1 MPQEINAAIEIEGL
15 IRILERMSELSSG
28 VLQAGM
34 AGDEGGTRERVDQ
47 LRQEK
52 SYLLLKNRA
61 VGEQLKAASPETMRQ
76 IQGLL
81 DNVAKSEQFVAAWS
95 CRYRGIVDHQA
106 MMQSPARC
114 HDLIDEIMPMA
125 WDWKN
130 DILILP
136 NWITSDFI
144 EAVYARGQKR
154 VCIFD
159 FDDVPHRV
167 QASKPFYI
175 NSEKAAFEYFA
186 QSDVYGAARIVY
198 ISIATPAELQNDE
211 HAQQAN
217 KLLED
222 FKMAFVHRI
231 ANLNTVKLQGA
242 RLLKQGL
249 NNLPAVADAIPFSRM
264 IGQFEG
270 RPMLIVSPGPSLDKN
285 IDQIKD
291 FKGRAL
297 IVAPAQ
303 SALAL
308 TNAGVIPDIVVVAD
322 PNEMQY
328 LLDGVPMDQ
337 VTALVLGVTCHPA
350 LYKQYAGKIITF
362 NANLGLDA
370 WISDIFKDT
379 TTLPAGG
386 SVSTDAL
393 CMGVF
398 LKCSPIMIV
407 GQDLSFAGD
416 KQYASQSADGKVK
429 IIKNEETNTVSYSDL
444 TEGLET
450 VFAAG
455 GFDSRTLTEPLRTL
469 PGYYG
474 GTVFTKTDYAIFHT
488 EFQNIAQAV
497 KDEESGIELL
507 NCTEGGAY
515 IEGFKHISLQEARG
529 MLGDAN
535 PVIDF
540 TGTLERILNHND
552 APVRRE
558 LLAARLRTMRSN
570 LHAAG
575 MSASKCRQLAAHA
588 IRNGQTGNLAN
599 EEKRLIAL
607 VQKTLFISLAAQEK
621 IMHALKL
628 GVEAQNIPDSLA
640 ASNILFRVI
649 TDVTS
654 ELIPIVDKTLER
666 LSIDMV
672 TQ

>member
-1 MPQEINAAIEIEGL
+1 
-15 IRILERMSELSSG
+15 
-28 VLQAGM
+28 
-34 AGDEGGTRERVDQ
+34 
-47 LRQEK
+47 
-52 SYLLLKNRA
+52 
-61 VGEQLKAASPETMRQ
+61 
-76 IQGLL
+76 
-81 DNVAKSEQFVAAWS
+81 
-95 CRYRGIVDHQA
+95 
-106 MMQSPARC
+106 
-114 HDLIDEIMPMA
+114 
-125 WDWKN
+125 
-130 DILILP
+130 
-136 NWITSDFI
+136 
-144 EAVYARGQKR
+144 
-154 VCIFD
+154 
-159 FDDVPHRV
+159 
-167 QASKPFYI
+167 
-175 NSEKAAFEYFA
+175 
-186 QSDVYGAARIVY
+186 
-198 ISIATPAELQNDE
+198 
-211 HAQQAN
+211 
-217 KLLED
+217 
-222 FKMAFVHRI
+222 
-231 ANLNTVKLQGA
+231 
-242 RLLKQGL
+242 
-249 NNLPAVADAIPFSRM
+249 M

-270 RPMLIVSPGPSLDKN
+270 NPMLIVSPGPSLDKN

-350 LYKQYAGKIITF
+350 LYKKYAGKIITF

-497 KDEESGIELL
+497 KDEEAGIELL

-515 IEGFKHISLQEARG
+515 IEGFKHISLREANG
-529 MLGDAN
+529 ILGDAN
-535 PVIDF
+535 PMIDF

-552 APVRRE
+552 APVRRK
-558 LLAARLRTMRSN
+558 LLVARLRAMRSN

-575 MSASKCRQLAAHA
+575 MSASKCRQLAVQA

-628 GVEAQNIPDSLA
+628 GVEAQNITDSLA

-649 TDVTS
+649 SDVTR
-654 ELIPIVDKTLER
+654 ELVPVVDQTLHG
-666 LSIDMV
+666 LSQSIGRHHHGA
-672 TQ
+672 

>member
-1 MPQEINAAIEIEGL
+1 MPHDNSASADIKGL
-15 IRILERMSELSSG
+15 IRILERMSDLSSG
-28 VLQAGM
+28 ILQAGM
-34 AGDEGGTRERVDQ
+34 AGDELGTRERVDQ

-52 SYLLLKNRA
+52 SFLLLKNRA
-61 VGEQLKAASPETMRQ
+61 IGEQLKDVPAQKMGQ

-81 DNVAKSEQFVAAWS
+81 NNIAKSEQFVTAWCS
-95 CRYRGIVDHQA
+95 RYRGIVDHQT
-106 MMQSPARC
+106 MMESTARC
-114 HDLIDEIMPMA
+114 HDLIDEILPMA

-136 NWITSDFI
+136 SWVTSEFI
-144 EAVYARGQKR
+144 AAVYARGQRR
-154 VCIFD
+154 VCIFE
-159 FDDVPHRV
+159 FDEYTRLTGNP
-167 QASKPFYI
+167 KPFYI
-175 NSEKAAFEYFA
+175 DSEKAAFEYFA
-186 QSDVYGAARIVY
+186 QSDVYGAARIIY
-198 ISIATPAELQNDE
+198 ISIATPVELQNEE

-231 ANLNTVKLQGA
+231 ANINTVKLQGA

-249 NNLPAVADAIPFSRM
+249 ENLPAVADAIPFSKM

-270 RPMLIVSPGPSLDKN
+270 CPMLIVSPGPSLDKN
-285 IDQIKD
+285 IDQIKN

-308 TNAGVIPDIVVVAD
+308 TAAGVIPDMVVVAD
-322 PNEMQY
+322 PNEMKY

-350 LYKQYAGKIITF
+350 LYQQYAGKIVTF

-398 LKCSPIMIV
+398 LKCSPIIIV

-416 KQYASQSADGKVK
+416 KQYASQSADGQVK
-429 IIKNEETNTVSYSDL
+429 IVKNEDTNTVSYANL

-455 GFDSRTLTEPLRTL
+455 GFDSHTLTEPLRTL

-497 KDEESGIELL
+497 KDEGNGIELL

-515 IEGFKHISLQEARG
+515 IEGFNHISLRQADS
-529 MLGDAN
+529 MLGRPDQTLDFSGKLREILRSKDAL
-535 PVIDF
+535 
-540 TGTLERILNHND
+540 T
-552 APVRRE
+552 RRE
-558 LLAARLRTMRSN
+558 QLARSLKVMRTN
-570 LHAAG
+570 LQAAG
-575 MSASKCRQLAAHA
+575 ISATKCRQLAQSA
-588 IRNGQTGNLAN
+588 IRSGQIGGLAA

-628 GVEAQNIPDSLA
+628 GAEAQSLPESLA

-649 TDVTS
+649 TEVTS
-654 ELIPIVDKTLER
+654 ELIPILDQTLDR
-666 LSIDMV
+666 LSKNAV
-672 TQ
+672 G